1 MGKFLMRCVNL
12 EVHLQT
18 ICCDVECVY
27 FKNLRAVRVI
37 QSNSVINVF
46 NKNTLKDN
54 LASSK
59 PLVFTISIVYGNS
72 KD

>member
-1 MGKFLMRCVNL
+1 MWRKKAKRVRMGKFLMRCVNL

-54 LASSK
+54 YEN
-59 PLVFTISIVYGNS
+59 P
-72 KD
+72 